1 VHPFEYIRVTDVR
14 QAVATAAAGPA
25 AAFLAGGTTQV
36 DLMKDGVLGPQ
47 VLIDIT
53 RLPLRG
59 VTAGGGVL
67 RVGALTTMEELAA
80 DPVVTQRL
88 PVVRESLL
96 LAASPQLRNMATVGG
111 EPAAADPLP
120 LLPGPE
126 LRVQQAGAGIRLR
139 RAGRAA
145 PHARGLGHQRA
156 LHRDPCLGPG
166 GSAGGARRGRARPR
180 RGR

>member
-1 VHPFEYIRVTDVR
+1 MHPFEYIRATHVR

-36 DLMKDGVLGPQ
+36 DLMKDGVFAPQ

-80 DPVVTQRL
+80 CRW
-88 PVVRESLL
+88 SG
-96 LAASPQLRNMATVGG
+96 SPFSWPPRRSCGTWPRSAGTCCSG
-111 EPAAADPLP
+111 PAAATT
-120 LLPGPE
+120 GT
-126 LRVQQAGAGIRLR
+126 
-139 RAGRAA
+139 
-145 PHARGLGHQRA
+145 
-156 LHRDPCLGPG
+156 
-166 GSAGGARRGRARPR
+166 
-180 RGR
+180 